1 MLQLLAIVVL
11 IATTVSTIGT
21 GVYAQNV
28 SESQEQKPTEEKQ
41 GGEYSGFE
49 EAGRQTEGIPNQ
61 DANPTP
67 QAPISDLNV
76 QQENQ
81 TTTADTTAGV
91 ATEPAITPGV
101 AMLAGIGAV
110 VAVGIGA
117 AAWYLKRGR
126 SQVEESHSVPHR
138 SPNASGIS

>member
-1 MLQLLAIVVL
+1 MLQLLAIVVM
-11 IATTVSTIGT
+11 IATTTATISND
-21 GVYAQNV
+21 VYAQNV
-28 SESQEQKPTEEKQ
+28 SENQEQKPTEEKQ

-76 QQENQ
+76 QQENR

-91 ATEPAITPGV
+91 AAEPASTPGV

-110 VAVGIGA
+110 VAVAIGA
-117 AAWYLKRGR
+117 TVWYFKRGR
-126 SQVEESHSVPHR
+126 
-138 SPNASGIS
+138 N

>member
-11 IATTVSTIGT
+11 VATTTTATISND
-21 GVYAQNV
+21 VYAQNV
-28 SESQEQKPTEEKQ
+28 SENQEQKPTEEKQ

-76 QQENQ
+76 QQENR
-81 TTTADTTAGV
+81 TTTADTTGGV
-91 ATEPAITPGV
+91 AAEPASTPGV

-110 VAVGIGA
+110 VAVAIGA
-117 AAWYLKRGR
+117 TVWYFKRGR
-126 SQVEESHSVPHR
+126 
-138 SPNASGIS
+138 N

>member
-11 IATTVSTIGT
+11 ISTTTVTSA
-21 GVYAQNV
+21 YAQDVNDT
-28 SESQEQKPTEEKQ
+28 QEQKPTEEKQ

-61 DANPTP
+61 EANPTS
-67 QAPISDLNV
+67 QAPISDINV

-81 TTTADTTAGV
+81 TIAADTITTGV
-91 ATEPAITPGV
+91 AAEPTSTPGV

-110 VAVGIGA
+110 IAAAVGA
-117 AAWYLKRGR
+117 AVWYLKRGR
-126 SQVEESHSVPHR
+126 S
-138 SPNASGIS
+138 

>member
-11 IATTVSTIGT
+11 IATITTIT
-21 GVYAQNV
+21 TISSDVYAQNV

-76 QQENQ
+76 QQENR

-91 ATEPAITPGV
+91 AAEPASTPGV

-110 VAVGIGA
+110 VAIAIGA
-117 AAWYLKRGR
+117 TVWYFKRGR
-126 SQVEESHSVPHR
+126 
-138 SPNASGIS
+138 N

>member
-1 MLQLLAIVVL
+1 MLQLLAIVVM
-11 IATTVSTIGT
+11 IATTTTATISND
-21 GVYAQNV
+21 VYAQNV
-28 SESQEQKPTEEKQ
+28 SENQEQKPTEEKQ

-76 QQENQ
+76 QQENR

-91 ATEPAITPGV
+91 AAEPASTPGV

-110 VAVGIGA
+110 VAVAIGA
-117 AAWYLKRGR
+117 TVWYFKRGR
-126 SQVEESHSVPHR
+126 NQMDELDFVTDLDH
-138 SPNASGIS
+138 

>member
-11 IATTVSTIGT
+11 ISTTTVTSA
-21 GVYAQNV
+21 YAQDVNDT
-28 SESQEQKPTEEKQ
+28 QEQKPTEEKQ

-61 DANPTP
+61 EANPTP
-67 QAPISDLNV
+67 QAPISDINV

-81 TTTADTTAGV
+81 TTAADTTTGV
-91 ATEPAITPGV
+91 VAEPTSTPGV

-110 VAVGIGA
+110 IAAAVGA
-117 AAWYLKRGR
+117 AVWYLKRGR
-126 SQVEESHSVPHR
+126 S
-138 SPNASGIS
+138 

>member
-1 MLQLLAIVVL
+1 MLQLLAIVVM
-11 IATTVSTIGT
+11 IATTTATISND
-21 GVYAQNV
+21 VYAQNV
-28 SESQEQKPTEEKQ
+28 SENQEQKPTEEKQ

-67 QAPISDLNV
+67 QAPISGLNV
-76 QQENQ
+76 QQENR

-91 ATEPAITPGV
+91 AAEPASTPGV

-110 VAVGIGA
+110 VAVAIGA
-117 AAWYLKRGR
+117 TVWYFKRGR
-126 SQVEESHSVPHR
+126 
-138 SPNASGIS
+138 N

>member
-1 MLQLLAIVVL
+1 LLAIVIL
-11 IATTVSTIGT
+11 IATTIATTIIST

-28 SESQEQKPTEEKQ
+28 GESQEQIPTEEKQ
-41 GGEYSGFE
+41 GGQSSGFE

-61 DANPTP
+61 EANPTP

-91 ATEPAITPGV
+91 AAEPTSTPGV

-110 VAVGIGA
+110 IAVAIGA
-117 AAWYLKRGR
+117 AVWYFKRGR
-126 SQVEESHSVPHR
+126 S
-138 SPNASGIS
+138 

>member
-11 IATTVSTIGT
+11 IATTAAATIIST

-28 SESQEQKPTEEKQ
+28 GESQEQIPTEEKQ
-41 GGEYSGFE
+41 GGQHSGFE
-49 EAGRQTEGIPNQ
+49 ETGRQTEGIPNQ
-61 DANPTP
+61 EANPTP

-91 ATEPAITPGV
+91 AAEPTSTSGV

-110 VAVGIGA
+110 IAVVIGA
-117 AAWYLKRGR
+117 GVWYFKRNR
-126 SQVEESHSVPHR
+126 S
-138 SPNASGIS
+138 

>member
-11 IATTVSTIGT
+11 IATTSITNA
-21 GVYAQNV
+21 YAQDVNDT
-28 SESQEQKPTEEKQ
+28 QEQKPTEEKQ
-41 GGEYSGFE
+41 GGEYSGAE

-81 TTTADTTAGV
+81 TTTADTTSGV
-91 ATEPAITPGV
+91 AAEPTNTPGL
-101 AMLAGIGAV
+101 AMLAGIGGIIAV
-110 VAVGIGA
+110 AIGA
-117 AAWYLKRGR
+117 AVWYFKRGR
-126 SQVEESHSVPHR
+126 S
-138 SPNASGIS
+138 

>member
-11 IATTVSTIGT
+11 ITTVATIT
-21 GVYAQNV
+21 TSAYAQNV
-28 SESQEQKPTEEKQ
+28 NSTQEQKPTEEKQ

-61 DANPTP
+61 EANPTP

-76 QQENQ
+76 QQENR
-81 TTTADTTAGV
+81 TTAADTTTGV
-91 ATEPAITPGV
+91 AAEPASTPGV

-110 VAVGIGA
+110 IAAAVGA
-117 AAWYLKRGR
+117 AVWYLKRGR
-126 SQVEESHSVPHR
+126 S
-138 SPNASGIS
+138 

>member
-11 IATTVSTIGT
+11 VATTTTATISND
-21 GVYAQNV
+21 VYAQNV
-28 SESQEQKPTEEKQ
+28 SENQEQKPTEEKQ

-76 QQENQ
+76 QQENR

-91 ATEPAITPGV
+91 AAEPASTPGV

-110 VAVGIGA
+110 VAVAIGA
-117 AAWYLKRGR
+117 TVWYFKRGR
-126 SQVEESHSVPHR
+126 
-138 SPNASGIS
+138 N

>member
-11 IATTVSTIGT
+11 IATTTSIT
-21 GVYAQNV
+21 GAYAQDVNDT
-28 SESQEQKPTEEKQ
+28 QEQKPIEEKQ

-49 EAGRQTEGIPNQ
+49 EAGRQTEGIPSQ

-81 TTTADTTAGV
+81 TTTADTTGA
-91 ATEPAITPGV
+91 AAEPTSIPGV
-101 AMLAGIGAV
+101 AMLAGIGGVIAV
-110 VAVGIGA
+110 AIGA
-117 AAWYLKRGR
+117 TVWYFKRGR
-126 SQVEESHSVPHR
+126 S
-138 SPNASGIS
+138 

>member
-11 IATTVSTIGT
+11 IRTTTVTSA
-21 GVYAQNV
+21 YAQDVNDT
-28 SESQEQKPTEEKQ
+28 QEQKPTEEKQ

-61 DANPTP
+61 EANPTP
-67 QAPISDLNV
+67 QAPVSDINV

-81 TTTADTTAGV
+81 TTAADTTTGV
-91 ATEPAITPGV
+91 AAEPTSTPGV

-110 VAVGIGA
+110 IAAAVGA
-117 AAWYLKRGR
+117 AVWYLKRGR
-126 SQVEESHSVPHR
+126 S
-138 SPNASGIS
+138 